1 MTTLNLVAFG
11 GILVDLVIISII
23 ISNTF
28 WGYRKGL
35 VSVVFKIITFVVS
48 LLIVFVLYKPV
59 SQAIINST
67 ELDEKLATALEENLT
82 GLTISEGAN
91 EVFTTSETN
100 SVSQGMVS
108 LIESF
113 VSEALEASVS
123 DPVGYVAN
131 KLAVFM
137 IQTGTFLLL
146 FILSRFLLLFVRF
159 AAELIANLPIIK
171 MFNKSGGLIYGVVKG
186 FFVVYLILAV
196 FSLISPI
203 IYEFGIIQAIED
215 SSLGSNMYN
224 NNLILNIFFK

>member
-1 MTTLNLVAFG
+1 MTALNLVAFG
-11 GILVDLVIISII
+11 GILVDLVIISMI
-23 ISNTF
+23 ISNAF

-35 VSVVFKIITFVVS
+35 LSVVFKIITFIIS

-59 SQAIINST
+59 SQSIINST
-67 ELDEKLATALEENLT
+67 ELDEKLAVALEENLT
-82 GLTISEGAN
+82 GLTIAEGSN
-91 EVFTTSETN
+91 EVFTVEGTNTVSE
-100 SVSQGMVS
+100 GMVE

-113 VSEALEASVS
+113 VREALEKSAA
-123 DPVGYVAN
+123 DPVRYVSE

-146 FILSRFLLLFVRF
+146 FILSRGVLLFVKF

-171 MFNKSGGLIYGVVKG
+171 MFNKSGGLVYGVIKG
-186 FFVVYLILAV
+186 FFMVYLILAV

-203 IYEFGIIQAIED
+203 IYEYGIIQSILD

-224 NNLILNIFFK
+224 NNLILNVFF

>member
-1 MTTLNLVAFG
+1 MTALNLVAFG

-67 ELDEKLATALEENLT
+67 ELDEKLAIALEENLT
-82 GLTISEGAN
+82 GLTIAEGAN
-91 EVFTTSETN
+91 DVFTVSETN
-100 SVSQGMVS
+100 SVSQGMVN

-137 IQTGTFLLL
+137 IQTGTFILL

-159 AAELIANLPIIK
+159 AAELIANLTIIK

>member
-1 MTTLNLVAFG
+1 MTSLNLVAFG
-11 GILVDLVIISII
+11 GILVDLVIVSII

-35 VSVVFKIITFVVS
+35 VSVVFKIITFIVS

-59 SQAIINST
+59 SQAIINGT
-67 ELDEKLATALEENLT
+67 EIDEKLTVALQENLT
-82 GLTISEGAN
+82 GLTIAEGSN
-91 EVFTTSETN
+91 DVFTVEGTNTVSE
-100 SVSQGMVS
+100 GMVS

-113 VSEALEASVS
+113 VEEALQESAT
-123 DPVGYVAN
+123 DPVQYVAS

-137 IQTGTFLLL
+137 VQTGTFLLL

-171 MFNKSGGLIYGVVKG
+171 LFNKSGGLIYGVVKG

-203 IYEFGIIQAIED
+203 IYEFGIIQAILD
-215 SSLGSNMYN
+215 SSLGSGMYN

>member
-1 MTTLNLVAFG
+1 MTALNLVAFG
-11 GILVDLVIISII
+11 GILVDLVIISMI
-23 ISNTF
+23 ISNAF

-35 VSVVFKIITFVVS
+35 VSVVFKIITFIIS

-59 SQAIINST
+59 SQSIINST
-67 ELDEKLATALEENLT
+67 ELDEKLAVALEENLT
-82 GLTISEGAN
+82 GLTIAEGSN
-91 EVFTTSETN
+91 EVFTVEGTNTVSE
-100 SVSQGMVS
+100 GMVE

-113 VSEALEASVS
+113 VREALEKSAA
-123 DPVGYVAN
+123 DPVRYVSE

-146 FILSRFLLLFVRF
+146 FILSRGVLLFVKF

-171 MFNKSGGLIYGVVKG
+171 MFNKSGGLVYGVIKG
-186 FFVVYLILAV
+186 FFMVYLILAV

-203 IYEFGIIQAIED
+203 IYEYGIIQSILD

-224 NNLILNIFFK
+224 NNLILNVFF